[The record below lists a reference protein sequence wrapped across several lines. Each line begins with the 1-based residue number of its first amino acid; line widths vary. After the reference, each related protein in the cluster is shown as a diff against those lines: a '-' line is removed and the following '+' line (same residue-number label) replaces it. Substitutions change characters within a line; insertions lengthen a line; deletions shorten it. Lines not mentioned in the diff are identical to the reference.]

1 MTAPNLDDNDGVMI
15 GSAGARAEIRF
26 CRTALQY
33 GLNATMSLETHP
45 LAGLH
50 NNMNLNAAGGLS
62 K

>member
-45 LAGLH
+45 LAGLPTTT
-50 NNMNLNAAGGLS
+50 
-62 K
+62 